1 MGNGNGVELA
11 YLNGDRLSVTV
22 SGHGAGCYMAER
34 MMMIH
39 SSTIKGAGL
48 F

>member
-1 MGNGNGVELA
+1 MGNGNGSELPYMNA
-11 YLNGDRLSVTV
+11 DRGSVTV

-34 MMMIH
+34 MMFIH

>member
-1 MGNGNGVELA
+1 MGNGNGSELPYMNA
-11 YLNGDRLSVTV
+11 DRGSVTA

-34 MMMIH
+34 MMFIH